1 MSERIK
7 ETVMKTSEQTV
18 SFILCDFHTHLLPEI
33 DDGSR
38 SCDESREMLRIMRE
52 QGVKRVVLTP
62 HYYAWREY
70 PTAFL
75 ERRTSAVQKLKTV
88 LSPDDPILHI
98 GAEVAYFPG
107 IGHSDEIE
115 KLCIGGTDCL
125 LLEMPFE
132 KWHEEQFEDIETLIR
147 RGLTVVIAHIERYPE
162 GKKRKIR
169 NRLSALGAH
178 LQCNAGFF
186 LSRATIRHARKWLT
200 GGEISFIGSDCY
212 YSDTRT
218 PNLGRMRQLSLNP
231 KEYEQAADLFRQ
243 TEQLLCNAKSID
255 DIV

>member
-1 MSERIK
+1 
-7 ETVMKTSEQTV
+7 MKTGEQTEPFV
-18 SFILCDFHTHLLPEI
+18 LCDFHTHLLPEM

-52 QGVKRVVLTP
+52 QGVQRVILTP

-70 PTAFL
+70 PEAFL
-75 ERRTSAVQKLKTV
+75 ERRTKAVQKLKTV
-88 LSPDDPILHI
+88 LSSDDPILHI

-132 KWHEEQFEDIETLIR
+132 KWREEQYEDIETLIR

-169 NRLSALGAH
+169 NRLRALGAY

-186 LSRATIRHARKWLT
+186 LSGATFRHARKWLAR
-200 GGEISFIGSDCY
+200 GEVSFIGSDCHR
-212 YSDTRT
+212 SDTRT
-218 PNLGRMRQLSLNP
+218 PNLGRIRQLSLNP
-231 KEYEQAADLFRQ
+231 KEYAQAADLFRQ
-243 TEQLLCNAKSID
+243 TERLLCNAKSID

>member
-1 MSERIK
+1 
-7 ETVMKTSEQTV
+7 MKTDEKMESLV
-18 SFILCDFHTHLLPEI
+18 LCDFHTHLLPEI

-52 QGVKRVVLTP
+52 QGVRRAVLTP

-70 PTAFL
+70 PEAFL
-75 ERRTSAVQKLKTV
+75 ERRTNAVQMLKTV
-88 LSPDDPILHI
+88 LSPDDPVLHI

-115 KLCIGGTDCL
+115 KLCILGTDCL

-132 KWHEEQFEDIETLIR
+132 IWHEEPFEDIEMLIR
-147 RGLTVVIAHIERYPE
+147 RGLTVVIAHIERYSE

-169 NRLSALGAH
+169 NRLIALGAY

-186 LSRATIRHARKWLT
+186 LSRATVRSARKWLAH
-200 GGEISFIGSDCY
+200 GEISFIGSDCHR
-212 YSDTRT
+212 SDTRT
-218 PNLGRMRQLSLNP
+218 PNLGRMRQLSLKP
-231 KEYEQAADLFRQ
+231 KEHAQAADLFRQ
-243 TEQLLCNAKSID
+243 TERLLCNAKSIE

>member
-1 MSERIK
+1 
-7 ETVMKTSEQTV
+7 MKTGEQTE
-18 SFILCDFHTHLLPEI
+18 SFVLCDFHTHLLPET

-52 QGVKRVVLTP
+52 QGVQRVILTP

-70 PTAFL
+70 PEAFL
-75 ERRTSAVQKLKTV
+75 ERRTKAVQKLKTV
-88 LSPDDPILHI
+88 LSSDDPILHI

-169 NRLSALGAH
+169 NRLRALGAH

-186 LSRATIRHARKWLT
+186 LSGATFRHARKWLAH
-200 GGEISFIGSDCY
+200 GEISFIGSDCHR
-212 YSDTRT
+212 SDTRT
-218 PNLGRMRQLSLNP
+218 PNLGELWHLSLKP
-231 KEYEQAADLFRQ
+231 KERERVSHLFRQ
-243 TEQLLCNAKSID
+243 TERLLCNAKTID